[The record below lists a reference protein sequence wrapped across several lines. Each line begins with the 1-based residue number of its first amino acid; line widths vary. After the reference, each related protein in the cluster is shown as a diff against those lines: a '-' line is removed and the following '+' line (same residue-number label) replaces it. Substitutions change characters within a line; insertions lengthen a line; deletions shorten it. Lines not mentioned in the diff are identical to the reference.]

1 MSQSD
6 VIKHPLNPLT
16 PNSDLA
22 LIRGFHSTKIHSQAF
37 SVVMGEATPSFLV
50 AAAGLY
56 KEWQDSVVEVIIF
69 RGEVMS
75 KMITPPKVPA
85 SF

>member
-1 MSQSD
+1 
-6 VIKHPLNPLT
+6 
-16 PNSDLA
+16 
-22 LIRGFHSTKIHSQAF
+22 
-37 SVVMGEATPSFLV
+37 MGEATPSFLV

>member
-1 MSQSD
+1 
-6 VIKHPLNPLT
+6 
-16 PNSDLA
+16 
-22 LIRGFHSTKIHSQAF
+22 
-37 SVVMGEATPSFLV
+37 MGEATPSLLV

-56 KEWQDSVVEVIIF
+56 KEWQDSEVEVIIF

-75 KMITPPKVPA
+75 KMITPPKVAA